1 MMPSFDACPDIT
13 LYIASKTYLGNLLYY
28 EGNLKDS
35 NKANKN
41 EITRWNSTQKST
53 EIKL

>member
-1 MMPSFDACPDIT
+1 MPSFDACPDIT
-13 LYIASKTYLGNLLYY
+13 SYGAFTTYLGNLLYY

-41 EITRWNSTQKST
+41 EITRWNFAQKST
-53 EIKL
+53 EVRL